1 MRVSGLLLEK
11 WKIFM
16 TSFWISL
23 LEMIPF
29 TEIGSAQS
37 HEARTIIPVTENL
50 LGLNLRES
58 LAS

>member
-1 MRVSGLLLEK
+1 
-11 WKIFM
+11 M